1 MDTHWTHRPA
11 FTHTL
16 SHGHRQL
23 LPDAHSTRP
32 DTRHT
37 HTQTQNP
44 PRHTHVEID
53 VCPWRHTQMH
63 MNTHQHTGG
72 HLDLYLLTHSCT
84 DTHLYMC
91 VLVHREPGTPRP
103 KRTRL
108 HTHSKIFHT
117 PRHKNTL
124 LTKRILT
131 CPPRGTLN
139 ARESTRTQITHTCT
153 RTHTQMLTLSN
164 THTYTLTYAHTDTH
178 STLINTHT
186 NHTPDTHSQKSPH
199 GGQ

>member
-1 MDTHWTHRPA
+1 MSVETHSDAHEHTPTHRWTLRPVFA
-11 FTHTL
+11 HTL
-16 SHGHRQL
+16 SH
-23 LPDAHSTRP
+23 
-32 DTRHT
+32 RH
-37 HTQTQNP
+37 
-44 PRHTHVEID
+44 
-53 VCPWRHTQMH
+53 
-63 MNTHQHTGG
+63 
-72 HLDLYLLTHSCT
+72 
-84 DTHLYMC
+84 THLYMC

-117 PRHKNTL
+117 PRHKNTQ
-124 LTKRILT
+124 LTKHILT

-153 RTHTQMLTLSN
+153 RTHTQTLTLSN
-164 THTYTLTYAHTDTH
+164 THTYTLAYAHTDTH
-178 STLINTHT
+178 STLINTRT